1 MSADSPL
8 IAREEI
14 GCRQSR
20 DATISTLPS
29 IQPKPNQRYSR
40 KTVCC
45 QKKTHFAA
53 KLCFF
58 TFFFH
63 HPWLHRAHGSVLPAL
78 SRILHIPP
86 GGRVE
91 VQQENFTSIIEIEI
105 RWIIFRP
112 GSSVLP
118 ASTYLIKKRSSKTFF
133 SFVSSASERKCKCLV

>member
-1 MSADSPL
+1 MVQRKNLKKHFLFLNFFSLCMSADSPL

-45 QKKTHFAA
+45 QKKTRFAA

-58 TFFFH
+58 KFF
-63 HPWLHRAHGSVLPAL
+63 S
-78 SRILHIPP
+78 PP
-86 GGRVE
+86 LDSQGPRE
-91 VQQENFTSIIEIEI
+91 CS
-105 RWIIFRP
+105 
-112 GSSVLP
+112 
-118 ASTYLIKKRSSKTFF
+118 ASTIQNIAYSSRRKGRSTTREFHLNYLNQNQVNHFQTRVVCFACINIFNKKKIF
-133 SFVSSASERKCKCLV
+133 